1 MEIGSRINRAGD
13 PGKKIFELTRS
24 KKRGMNSFSSSLD
37 PNLGGKQ
44 GQLNSGGGAAAG
56 TSAQRLD
63 LLLARLRL
71 GSSRLWTNA
80 THVRFSWVIGEELFF
95 LSHRDDPGRK
105 EHKLQQRRETEKKNV
120 SS

>member
-1 MEIGSRINRAGD
+1 
-13 PGKKIFELTRS
+13 
-24 KKRGMNSFSSSLD
+24 MNSFSSSLD
-37 PNLGGKQ
+37 PNLCGKQ

-105 EHKLQQRRETEKKNV
+105 EHKLQQRRETEKKNGFELSHLWMEGWV
-120 SS
+120 IFANLEGNS